1 MKAGHSLWLRCC
13 RLVLAQSTIA
23 FACCLSL
30 AGIGHAQTPGTFS
43 PTGSMATPRLG
54 QTATLLENGQ
64 VLIAGGTLSAGHAPG
79 LTSAEIY
86 DPASG
91 QFASTGNLNQGRAIA
106 SAVRL
111 LNGQVLVTGGES
123 DAVFFTSAE
132 LYDPSSGTFV
142 QTGSANATH
151 FSAPVVL
158 LNNGK
163 VLFTGCAFPF
173 ASTAELYDP
182 SSGTFAL
189 TAGGMITPRCGHSAT
204 SLPDG
209 RVLIVGGV
217 SASASGQVLTSAEI
231 YDPVQDNFAPTGS
244 LNLPRVAAAA
254 APLADGRVLIS
265 GGQNFFSTSAE
276 VYDPATDLFSS
287 TGNMITSRNN
297 HSATLLPTG
306 EVLLALGSDSF
317 SFEATSAELY
327 HPNLGEFFGTGS
339 LSHHHGNGTATL
351 LSNGA
356 VLVVGGEDDSGT
368 ATAAAELYVP
378 PPAWIPFSS
387 IVAQAKVTV
396 GTKKLGFNLN
406 GSVTLGASSNGINP
420 PGEVTYIALGSYTG
434 VIPVGSF
441 GYDAQHNRFVFSGNI
456 NNVSLVVQI
465 IPQGKGVFLFE
476 AQADGANLSAD
487 SNPLSVELHLGDDVG
502 RTTIS
507 AQFIK

>member
-1 MKAGHSLWLRCC
+1 
-13 RLVLAQSTIA
+13 
-23 FACCLSL
+23 
-30 AGIGHAQTPGTFS
+30 
-43 PTGSMATPRLG
+43 MATPRLG
-54 QTATLLENGQ
+54 QTATLLANGQ

-91 QFASTGNLNQGRAIA
+91 QFASTGNLNQGRAFA

-132 LYDPSSGTFV
+132 LYDPASGTFV
-142 QTGSANATH
+142 PTGSANATH
-151 FSAPVVL
+151 FSSPAVL

-163 VLFTGCAFPF
+163 VLFTGCEFPF
-173 ASTAELYDP
+173 GSTAELYDP

-189 TAGGMITPRCGHSAT
+189 TAGSMITPRCGHSVT
-204 SLPDG
+204 PLPDG

-217 SASASGQVLTSAEI
+217 PAAASGQVLTSAEI
-231 YDPVQDNFAPTGS
+231 YDPVQDNFVPTGS
-244 LNLPRVAAAA
+244 LNLARAAAGA
-254 APLADGRVLIS
+254 APLADGRVLVS
-265 GGQNFFSTSAE
+265 GGQNFFTTSAE
-276 VYDPATDLFSS
+276 VYDPATDSFRS
-287 TGNMITSRNN
+287 TGNMIASRND
-297 HSATLLPTG
+297 HTATLLPTG

-317 SFEATSAELY
+317 SSEATTTELY
-327 HPNLGEFFGTGS
+327 HPVLGEFFGTGG
-339 LSHHHGNGTATL
+339 LSNHHGNGTATL

-356 VLVVGGEDDSGT
+356 VLVAGGEDDSGT

-378 PPAWIPFSS
+378 PPAWVLVSS
-387 IVAQAKVTV
+387 MAAQAKVTV
-396 GTKKLGFNLN
+396 GSKKLGFNLN

-420 PGEVTYIALGSYTG
+420 PSEVTYIALGSYTG

-441 GYDAQHNRFVFSGNI
+441 VYDVQHNRFVFSGTI
-456 NNVSLVVQI
+456 NNVNLMIQI
-465 IPQGKGVFLFE
+465 LPQGNGIYLFE
-476 AQADGANLSAD
+476 AQANAANLSAD